1 MNNALRRTGNTI
13 KVQNKRLN
21 ENLQKRAE
29 QRKIKKI
36 EKAAAKEKKK
46 EEKEKKKTKRYRRRR
61 TYSHPIC

>member
-36 EKAAAKEKKK
+36 EKADAKEKKK
-46 EEKEKKKTKRYRRRR
+46 KKKKKKNKK
-61 TYSHPIC
+61 I